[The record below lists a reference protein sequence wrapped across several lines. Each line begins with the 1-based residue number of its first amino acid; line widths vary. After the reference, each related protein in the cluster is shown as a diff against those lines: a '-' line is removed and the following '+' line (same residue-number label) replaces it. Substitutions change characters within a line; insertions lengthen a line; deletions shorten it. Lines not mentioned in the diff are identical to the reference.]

1 MHSSARMQLQ
11 SNSLIFIIKEN
22 SSLGCRAFQNRAAT
36 LSLGKPSPE
45 GAEFVTH
52 TCIRE
57 ICQQLE
63 QNCNTIC
70 SAVSFSAILSIL
82 TAPSHLS
89 VKDVLLLWSQRFS
102 RWYRTTVNILKL
114 IKNSTVP
121 LLPLG
126 ACSDLR
132 RLHFDAFP
140 GRNAFVVLSFNLQI
154 FYTVPLAVVSLLVL
168 VHVDL
173 CSNLSFLPFL
183 GL

>member
-1 MHSSARMQLQ
+1 MWYSLARDCQDSFQNTVVTLLPEQ
-11 SNSLIFIIKEN
+11 SFHWGNLPYPPRLPN
-22 SSLGCRAFQNRAAT
+22 PHPFQNRAAT

-45 GAEFVTH
+45 GADLVTH

-57 ICQQLE
+57 IFQQLE

-102 RWYRTTVNILKL
+102 RWPRTTVNILKL

-140 GRNAFVVLSFNLQI
+140 GRNAFVVLSFNL
-154 FYTVPLAVVSLLVL
+154 
-168 VHVDL
+168 
-173 CSNLSFLPFL
+173 
-183 GL
+183 